1 MSCPS
6 CVVIVIVI
14 GTVVVIVCGCTSW
27 PQDYHRNF
35 MYCKEICIQICPPV
49 YAYELFGQYGSHFFF
64 PTPAAPSCL
73 LNHGTYIFKHSSA
86 LVPVLS
92 TQKEPSHCNIYS
104 LIYRHF
110 FNLSNVELT
119 NSYLSKLHMK
129 PSLFALRFL

>member
-35 MYCKEICIQICPPV
+35 MYCKEICIQICPRYMHMNYLV
-49 YAYELFGQYGSHFFF
+49 SMAAIFF

>member
-1 MSCPS
+1 MC
-6 CVVIVIVI
+6 CH
-14 GTVVVIVCGCTSW
+14 C
-27 PQDYHRNF
+27 HRHRHCSRHRLWMHLIATGLSQKLHVLQRN
-35 MYCKEICIQICPPV
+35 MYTDLPPV
-49 YAYELFGQYGSHFFF
+49 YAYELFGQYGSHFYFF

-73 LNHGTYIFKHSSA
+73 LNHGTYIFKYSSA